1 MLFLIKVLFKCILQF
16 ALATCV
22 MLTGRTSYPL
32 NLEYDDITLKYCAY
46 RFIYLYDSS
55 APRQT
60 EELNTA
66 DKFFLKGGSSLEY
79 FQIQNIIVFMFFSV
93 T

>member
-1 MLFLIKVLFKCILQF
+1 MHSAVCTRHLCYVN
-16 ALATCV
+16 
-22 MLTGRTSYPL
+22 RTSYPL

-66 DKFFLKGGSSLEY
+66 DNFFGSKEG
-79 FQIQNIIVFMFFSV
+79 IAG
-93 T
+93 